1 MTKSVVAPLASLLFV
16 LGLFGCGDPSVER
29 VCGKC
34 SGAVRDACENA
45 YDACKETR
53 GCDLDDLEER
63 PTADPETLLA
73 TELGARVVEE

>member
-53 GCDLDDLEER
+53 GCDLDDLEDVYR
-63 PTADPETLLA
+63 LA
-73 TELGARVVEE
+73 CRGLGLVEEELDAGL